1 MQETRHQLKVLEKS
15 ECPHLVEAFQC
26 TTQRTSAL
34 SMPIPKAMVLT
45 TMLVLPC
52 NNAQHCLAPGSRREQ
67 PPRLC
72 RTGLETGI

>member
-1 MQETRHQLKVLEKS
+1 MPMSKAYIQETRHQLKALTKS
-15 ECPHLVEAFQC
+15 VCPHLVEAFQC

-52 NNAQHCLAPGSRREQ
+52 NDAQHYLAPGTR
-67 PPRLC
+67 
-72 RTGLETGI
+72 